1 MVKIKTEY
9 NLRILCN
16 LRPSKLIFNNSFKEK
31 LTREEAAQLLT
42 NSEREQ
48 SFFYEFKFSQLVFSL
63 PLNGPR
69 AKFKTKLSVQPVF
82 FRFSDIKTRYFF
94 SQTNLFKSLREY

>member
-1 MVKIKTEY
+1 MQPLT
-9 NLRILCN
+9 
-16 LRPSKLIFNNSFKEK
+16 SKLIFNNSFKEK

-82 FRFSDIKTRYFF
+82 FVSVTSRQDIFS
-94 SQTNLFKSLREY
+94 L